1 MDRTRNSELRIQKSE
16 SGVGK
21 SCGKRLGRTPGMDR
35 RAWLAGLV
43 LVFGLLVLS
52 GCTSQAPAP
61 ASAPPAQKVD
71 QGLVVLAPEALRDGR
86 VQWEAAKVSSMPEL
100 IRVTGRIGVNE
111 NLTSR
116 VGSIVDGR
124 VAEVFA
130 NVGDQV
136 KKGQQLARLVSV
148 QVHDA
153 RAEYAKAR
161 AELEQRQS
169 ELEFARNAAKR
180 ASRLYELK
188 AASLEHV
195 QKAQADVKSA
205 ESAVTVAR
213 VEVNRV
219 AEQLRHLGLSTQG
232 AEEEYTK
239 ATVSDKPA
247 VAGEYEEDELVPVL
261 APLDGTVLKRLVSA
275 GTVVTPS
282 SDLMLISDLTVL
294 WVNAEVPEKYLPALK
309 LGRSVSITVQAYGDQ
324 VFPGRI
330 TYIGDTLNPATR
342 TVEVRCETRNRE
354 GRLKP
359 EMYATIGFGVGEVTN
374 ALLVSTVAIQDI
386 EGQSTVFIRE
396 GETRFRARKI
406 RAGRQAGSQSE
417 VLEGLSPG
425 EDVVTTGSFLL
436 KSELLNRNVAA
447 E

>member
-1 MDRTRNSELRIQKSE
+1 MDRMKNSEFRSQKSE
-16 SGVGK
+16 VRI
-21 SCGKRLGRTPGMDR
+21 RLVMP
-35 RAWLAGLV
+35 LALGLV
-43 LVFGLLVLS
+43 LLP
-52 GCTSQAPAP
+52 GCTSEAPAP
-61 ASAPPAQKVD
+61 AAAPPVQNVE
-71 QGLVVLAPEALRDGR
+71 QGVVVLAPEALKDGR
-86 VQWEAAKVSSMPEL
+86 VQWEAVKVSSMPEL

-136 KKGQQLARLVSV
+136 AKGQDLARLVSH
-148 QVHDA
+148 QVHDT

-161 AELEQRQS
+161 AELAQRQS
-169 ELEFARNAAKR
+169 ELEFARTTAKR

-188 AASLEHV
+188 AASLENV
-195 QKAQADVKSA
+195 QRAQADVQSA

-219 AEQLRHLGLSTQG
+219 AEQLRHLGLSTEG
-232 AEEEYTK
+232 AEDEYTR
-239 ATVSDKPA
+239 ATVSGRAAPA
-247 VAGEYEEDELVPVL
+247 GDFEEDELVPVVS
-261 APLDGTVLKRLVSA
+261 PLSGTVLKRLVSP

-282 SDLMLISDLTVL
+282 SDLMVISDLTVL

-309 LGRSVSITVQAYGDQ
+309 VGRSVGITVQAYGDQ

-342 TVEVRCETRNRE
+342 TVEVRCETRNSE
-354 GRLKP
+354 GKLKP
-359 EMYATIGFGVGEVTN
+359 EMYATISFGVGEVTN
-374 ALLVSTVAIQDI
+374 ALLIPTVAIQDVQ
-386 EGQSTVFIRE
+386 GQSTVFIRE
-396 GETRFRARKI
+396 EDTRFRARKI
-406 RAGRQAGSQSE
+406 RVGRQAGSQSE
-417 VLEGLSPG
+417 VLEGLTSG
-425 EDVVTTGSFLL
+425 DVVVTAGSFLL
-436 KSELLNRNVAA
+436 KSELLNRNTAA

>member
-1 MDRTRNSELRIQKSE
+1 MDRMKNSEFRIQNAFS
-16 SGVGK
+16 SQHSALRV
-21 SCGKRLGRTPGMDR
+21 RLLIPLT
-35 RAWLAGLV
+35 LGLV
-43 LVFGLLVLS
+43 LLP
-52 GCTSQAPAP
+52 GCTSEAPAP
-61 ASAPPAQKVD
+61 AAAPPVQNVE
-71 QGLVVLAPEALRDGR
+71 QGVVVLAPEALKDGR

-124 VAEVFA
+124 VAEIFA

-136 KKGQQLARLVSV
+136 TKGQDLARLVSHE
-148 QVHDA
+148 VHDA

-161 AELEQRQS
+161 AELAQRQS
-169 ELEFARNAAKR
+169 ELEFARTAAKR

-188 AASLEHV
+188 AGSLESV
-195 QKAQADVKSA
+195 QRAQADVQSA

-219 AEQLRHLGLSTQG
+219 AEQLRHLGLSTEG
-232 AEEEYTK
+232 AEDEYTK
-239 ATVSDKPA
+239 PLASGKPT
-247 VAGEYEEDELVPVL
+247 AGEFEEDELVPVV
-261 APLDGTVLKRLVSA
+261 APIGGTVLKRLVSP

-282 SDLMLISDLTVL
+282 SDMMVISDLTTL
-294 WVNAEVPEKYLPALK
+294 WVNAEVPEKYLPALRV
-309 LGRSVSITVQAYGDQ
+309 GRSVGITVQAYGDQ

-342 TVEVRCETRNRE
+342 TVEVRCETRNSE
-354 GRLKP
+354 GKLKP
-359 EMYATIGFGVGEVTN
+359 EMYATISFGVGEVTN
-374 ALLVSTVAIQDI
+374 ALLIPTVAIQDV

-396 GETRFRARKI
+396 EDTRFRARRI
-406 RAGRQAGSQSE
+406 RVGRQAGLQSE
-417 VLEGLSPG
+417 VLEGLTPG
-425 EDVVTTGSFLL
+425 EVVVTAGSFLL
-436 KSELLNRNVAA
+436 KSELLNRNTAA

>member
-1 MDRTRNSELRIQKSE
+1 MDSMNNSEFRIQNSE
-16 SGVGK
+16 AGFSNQPSVIGLKG
-21 SCGKRLGRTPGMDR
+21 RL
-35 RAWLAGLV
+35 LACLLIGLA
-43 LVFGLLVLS
+43 FLS

-61 ASAPPAQKVD
+61 ASAPPAQKAD
-71 QGLVVLAPEALRDGR
+71 QGIVELAPEALQGGR
-86 VQWEAAKVSSMPEL
+86 VQWEAAKISSMPEL

-124 VAEVFA
+124 VADVFA

-136 KKGQQLARLVSV
+136 RKGDQLARLVSH

-161 AELEQRQS
+161 AELQQRQS

-188 AASLEHV
+188 AASLEQV
-195 QKAQADVKSA
+195 QRAQADVQSA

-219 AEQLRHLGLSTQG
+219 AEQLRHLGLSTAG
-232 AEEEYTK
+232 AEDEYTK
-239 ATVSDKPA
+239 AIAAEKPA
-247 VAGEYEEDELVPVL
+247 AAGEYEEDELVPVL
-261 APLDGTVLKRLVSA
+261 APLGGTVLKRLVSP

-282 SDLMLISDLTVL
+282 SDLMVISDLTVL

-309 LGRSVSITVQAYGDQ
+309 VGRSVGITVQAYGDQ

-342 TVEVRCETRNRE
+342 TVEVRCETQNRE
-354 GRLKP
+354 GKLKP

-374 ALLVSTVAIQDI
+374 ALLIPTVAIQDI
-386 EGQSTVFIRE
+386 EGQSTVFVRE
-396 GETRFRARKI
+396 SETRFRARKI
-406 RAGRQAGSQSE
+406 RVGRQAGSQSE

-425 EDVVTTGSFLL
+425 EVVVSTGSFLV
-436 KSELLNRNVAA
+436 KSELLNRNTAA